1 MIDNYNEKV
10 SSENG
15 DISDL
20 DPHEIINRNDVSS
33 NNAQKLKKSR
43 FFQKFRNTGEE
54 EEVVAAAAA
63 KPNESVSLLSLFR
76 YATKLDLILML
87 FGTASGLAN
96 GVILPIM
103 IIVFGSVL
111 STFTKRATDACSF
124 NYTALAIQSCPENY
138 TLSASN
144 YFSSM
149 AICKFNDSFDLQGQV
164 TKQTLYL
171 AGIGCASIVLSYFQ
185 VVCWSFTAERQTRAI
200 RQKLFQS
207 ILRKEIVY
215 FDFHKTGELNTKLT
229 DDVDKIHDGIGDK
242 LGATAQFIASFLT
255 GFTLGFVYGWKL
267 ALVILSIAPLL
278 FISAALFARL
288 ASGLTAM
295 ELKAYGRAG
304 AIAEEVFSSI
314 RTVLSYGGQER
325 EEKRYEKHLEDAKKN
340 GIKKGAING
349 ITIGTVWFLIYGAYA
364 LAFWY
369 GAKLIREDNYNVG
382 DVFIVFFSIIIA
394 VFNLGQASPHIQ
406 ALGQARAAA
415 YLVWEVIDAPC
426 KIISDSETGVTKD
439 DLAGDIRFSDVH
451 FSYPSRSTVKI
462 LNGISFDIKRGQTI
476 ALVGSSGSGKSTCV
490 QLLQRFYDSDAGS
503 VFIDDQRVDEYNLKW
518 LREHIGVVSQEPIL
532 FQATIRENILF
543 GRDTATDAEI
553 HEAAKMAN
561 AHNFIMELP
570 DKYETRVGD
579 RGATLS
585 GGQKQRIAIARALI
599 RDPKILLL
607 DEATSALDNESEKI
621 VQAAL
626 DRAAQ
631 GRTTLVIAHRLS
643 TIRNA
648 HKIVVLHKGEVVE
661 EGDHESLMELRGTYH
676 TLIEQQHLRQ
686 IEEEEKLSFERKQ
699 SLAVDPIEENQLDFL
714 RKRAATIISM
724 TPSAKA
730 ELFDKTR
737 ISTTDG
743 NVVREENTD
752 EKKKKEKKP
761 SITLQM
767 FLMNRPEW
775 LYIAIGC
782 ASCLCN
788 GGIQPAFGVILSK
801 LTAVFQECN
810 PKVQEDRVMLYVLLF
825 IGFGFLMLATLFLQ
839 GFLFACSGEALTKR
853 LRSKT
858 FHSILRQE
866 IAYFDDPNNNTGAL
880 CTRLATEASAV
891 QGATG
896 VRLGLTIQNLAALGT
911 GIIISFIFS
920 WQLTLLI
927 LGFVPLMVIGGFLQS
942 RLMTG
947 FASKDKKAF
956 ENAGKVTVESIQNI
970 RTVVQLT
977 KEDYFYEEYC
987 SLLQVPYRSSIK
999 RANLFGIF
1007 FSITNSVM
1015 FFSLA
1020 ALFRLGAYLVNQQQ
1034 ITFQDLLLCFN
1045 CIVFGAQSVG
1055 QTASLAPDYRK
1066 AVDSAE
1072 KIVELF
1078 NRQPT
1083 IDNSSRDGDEIS
1095 NFGGGLEFVNVN
1107 FIYPNRPE
1115 SIVLKNFKLKISPGQ
1130 RIALVGTSGCGKSTT
1145 IQLIERFYDPT
1156 IGQLLIDS
1164 KDIRS
1169 LNLQWY
1175 RSQIGIVSQE
1185 PVLFDMS
1192 IKENIAYG
1200 DNSRDDIPMEEIIAA
1215 AQNANI
1221 HDFIQTLPDG
1231 YETNCGA
1238 KGAQLSGGQK
1248 QRIAIARALVRNP
1261 KILLFDEATSAL
1273 DSENEKIVQE
1283 ALDLAQQNRTSITIA
1298 HRLSTIQNAD
1308 IICVL
1313 HNGVIVESGTHEEL
1327 IALQGRYYH
1336 LAIGKLK

>member
-43 FFQKFRNTGEE
+43 FFQKFRNTEEE

>member
-1 MIDNYNEKV
+1 
-10 SSENG
+10 
-15 DISDL
+15 
-20 DPHEIINRNDVSS
+20 
-33 NNAQKLKKSR
+33 
-43 FFQKFRNTGEE
+43 
-54 EEVVAAAAA
+54 
-63 KPNESVSLLSLFR
+63 
-76 YATKLDLILML
+76 
-87 FGTASGLAN
+87 N

-782 ASCLCN
+782 VSCLCN

-1313 HNGVIVESGTHEEL
+1313 HNGVVVESGTHEEL